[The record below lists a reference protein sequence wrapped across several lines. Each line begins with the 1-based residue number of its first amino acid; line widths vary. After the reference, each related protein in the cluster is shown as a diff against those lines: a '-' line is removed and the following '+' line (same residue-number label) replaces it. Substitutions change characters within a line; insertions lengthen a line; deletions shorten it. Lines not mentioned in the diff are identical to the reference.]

1 MLACASRGINQSLSP
16 FDSLFL
22 LFFLFSSLSSFFF
35 RLVPPLNV
43 ARFHLFSFP
52 RFHPST
58 FISLSVRFFH
68 LFPPEP
74 CRPSFQPDPFSLR
87 SPALLTNAR
96 ARAPVVEPGRAC
108 TVQPGNPIRS
118 YVCYAKCSLRSQCV
132 PAGAIAEIWRTKE
145 KSNDDVARA
154 SRE

>member
-1 MLACASRGINQSLSP
+1 MRIAWYKPKPVSFRFPISP
-16 FDSLFL
+16 FLSFFLFL
-22 LFFLFSSLSSFFF
+22 LFLFLPRTAFKRRAFPPFFLPSFPPLHFYLTFCPLLSPFFLF
-35 RLVPPLNV
+35 
-43 ARFHLFSFP
+43 
-52 RFHPST
+52 
-58 FISLSVRFFH
+58 
-68 LFPPEP
+68 
-74 CRPSFQPDPFSLR
+74 PSFASPF
-87 SPALLTNAR
+87 NKR

>member
-1 MLACASRGINQSLSP
+1 MRIAWYKPKPVSFRFPISSFLS
-16 FDSLFL
+16 FSLFL
-22 LFFLFSSLSSFFF
+22 FFFSAFKRRAFPPFFL
-35 RLVPPLNV
+35 P
-43 ARFHLFSFP
+43 SFP
-52 RFHPST
+52 LLHFYLAFCPLLSPISSRTLPPTPPS
-58 FISLSVRFFH
+58 LH
-68 LFPPEP
+68 
-74 CRPSFQPDPFSLR
+74 PDPFSLR
-87 SPALLTNAR
+87 PRALLTNAR
-96 ARAPVVEPGRAC
+96 ARARAPVVEAGRAC

>member
-1 MLACASRGINQSLSP
+1 MRIAWYKPKPVSFRFPISSFLSFFLFIFFLFPPRTAFKRRAFPPFFLPSFPPLHFYLTFCPLLSP
-16 FDSLFL
+16 FSSRTLPPLLPARSLF
-22 LFFLFSSLSSFFF
+22 
-35 RLVPPLNV
+35 
-43 ARFHLFSFP
+43 
-52 RFHPST
+52 
-58 FISLSVRFFH
+58 
-68 LFPPEP
+68 
-74 CRPSFQPDPFSLR
+74 PSFAGPFNKR
-87 SPALLTNAR
+87 AR